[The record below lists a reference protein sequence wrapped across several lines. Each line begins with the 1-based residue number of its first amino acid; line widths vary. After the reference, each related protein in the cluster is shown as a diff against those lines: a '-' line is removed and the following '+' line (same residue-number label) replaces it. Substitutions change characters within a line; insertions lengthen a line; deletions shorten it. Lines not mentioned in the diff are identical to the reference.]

1 MRTSDAGSRRPRSG
15 LRKGNQMRH
24 STERILTT
32 HVGSLPRPHDLLDL
46 LKERLDG
53 GGVDEEQFS
62 ERLRDSVA
70 EMVGKQVEAGID
82 IVADGEMS
90 KPGHAV
96 YINERLEGFEPRPDA
111 GGGIY
116 PEEREA
122 FPEFYDDY
130 FHRAHL
136 GAAIVPSAT
145 MCCTGDI
152 SYVGHEELQTDLDN
166 LKSAVDRF
174 GAAEAFMPCAAVTG
188 VGFNEH
194 YGTEEEYLFAVADA
208 LSVEYR
214 AIIDAGLLLQ
224 VDDPFMPNVYMDRSL
239 DRAEQIAKA
248 SMYVEAINHS
258 LAGIPEEKVRF
269 HTCYGIN
276 QGPRVH
282 EPDLPQMID
291 QVLAVNAG
299 AYSFEA
305 GNPRHEH
312 EYHLWETVKLPDG
325 KLIVPGVV
333 THSTSVVEHPEYVA
347 ERIVRFAERVGRE
360 NVIASV
366 DCGFSSQATY
376 KTEVE
381 PRIVWAKLRTLS
393 EGARIASGILWP

>member
-1 MRTSDAGSRRPRSG
+1 
-15 LRKGNQMRH
+15 MRH
-24 STERILTT
+24 STDRILTT

-46 LKERLDG
+46 LKEKLDG
-53 GGVDEEQFS
+53 GGVDEEMFS
-62 ERLRDSVA
+62 ERLRLAVD
-70 EMVGKQVEAGID
+70 EMVGNQADAGID

-96 YINERLEGFEPRPDA
+96 YINERLEGFETRPDVDLNL
-111 GGGIY
+111 Y
-116 PEEREA
+116 SEEREA
-122 FPEFYDDY
+122 FPEFYREY
-130 FHRAHL
+130 FNRAHL
-136 GAAIVPSAT
+136 GGAIAPSAP
-145 MCCTGDI
+145 MFCVGEVR
-152 SYVGHEELQTDLDN
+152 YVGHDALQTDLNN
-166 LKSAVDRF
+166 LKAAANKF
-174 GAAEAFMPCAAVTG
+174 GCLEAFMPCAAVTG
-188 VGFNEH
+188 VGFND
-194 YGTEEEYLFAVADA
+194 YYDSEEAYAYAVADA
-208 LSVEYR
+208 LAEEYR
-214 AIIDAGLLLQ
+214 AIVDAGFLLQ
-224 VDDPFMPNVYMDRSL
+224 VDDPFLPNVYMDKSL
-239 DRAEQIAKA
+239 DEAGKIAKV

-258 LAGIPEEKVRF
+258 LKGIPEDKVRF

-312 EYHLWETVKLPDG
+312 EYHLWETVKLPEG
-325 KLIVPGVV
+325 KLILPGVI
-333 THSTSVVEHPEYVA
+333 THATSVVEHPDYIA

-360 NVIASV
+360 NVIAST

-381 PRIVWAKLRTLS
+381 PRIVWTKLHAMC
-393 EGARIASGILWP
+393 EGTRIASELLWP

>member
-1 MRTSDAGSRRPRSG
+1 
-15 LRKGNQMRH
+15 MRH

-46 LKERLDG
+46 LKIRLDG
-53 GGVDEEQFS
+53 SGVDEELFS
-62 ERLRDSVA
+62 VRLRESVA
-70 EMVGKQVEAGID
+70 EMVGKQIEAGID
-82 IVADGEMS
+82 VVADGEMS

-96 YINERLEGFEPRPDA
+96 YINERLEGFEPRQDA
-111 GGGIY
+111 GADIY
-116 PEEREA
+116 QEEREA
-122 FPEFYDDY
+122 FPEFYLDY
-130 FHRAHL
+130 FNRAHL
-136 GAAIVPSAT
+136 GAAIVPAAA

-152 SYVGHEELQTDLDN
+152 SYVGHEALQTDLDN

-239 DRAEQIAKA
+239 DEPERVAKV
-248 SMYVEAINHS
+248 SMYVDAINHS
-258 LAGIPEEKVRF
+258 LTGIPEEKVRF

-291 QVLAVNAG
+291 QVLSVNAG

-376 KTEVE
+376 RTEVE
-381 PRIVWAKLRTLS
+381 PRIVWAKLRALS